1 MVVAVGLD
9 KGVGEEVGAA
19 KAVEEV
25 QVEFQS
31 VVEEERVDWEVVE
44 REAEVAKAVMV
55 AVGMA
60 LAVLQEGARAEV
72 KVEEVAETEE

>member
-1 MVVAVGLD
+1 MAGA
-9 KGVGEEVGAA
+9 GEEAGAA

-44 REAEVAKAVMV
+44 REVEVAKAVMV
-55 AVGMA
+55 AVAMA
-60 LAVLQEGARAEV
+60 PAVLQEGARAEV